1 MRADGRGCFGVII
14 GKADCRRRSVR
25 MGSRAGALVILAGL
39 ASAAHAEIVIA
50 VAGPSSGREA
60 GRTSALLKSAR
71 EAAAAINASGGV
83 SGETLGVISADDG
96 CARDTAAAAAAELAA
111 RNVALVL
118 GHACA
123 SAALAAADVYG
134 KSSVL
139 FIATVTRHPALT
151 AKRAGPTIFRL
162 SGRDD
167 RQGELAGRL
176 LARVHDGSRVA
187 VIHDR
192 TRYGSELAA
201 SAAAAFKRERGSE
214 PIVATIIGG
223 DKDYKL
229 TIAKVKNAAIVF
241 FAGFPL
247 EGGLIYAG
255 LRDSGSTAEFIGSD
269 SLDTQVFAT
278 TFGARAKGV
287 RVLVSSAAAT
297 LSNMADEPGFAY
309 ADAAEDAARI
319 GAAIEAFAAAARRAS
334 SNDADKISAALASG
348 AFATALGPISFSE
361 SGDALIPS
369 YQVVEWQGDGWG
381 PAAAAP

>member
-1 MRADGRGCFGVII
+1 M
-14 GKADCRRRSVR
+14 
-25 MGSRAGALVILAGL
+25 
-39 ASAAHAEIVIA
+39 
-50 VAGPSSGREA
+50 
-60 GRTSALLKSAR
+60 
-71 EAAAAINASGGV
+71 
-83 SGETLGVISADDG
+83 
-96 CARDTAAAAAAELAA
+96 
-111 RNVALVL
+111 ALVL

-176 LARVHDGSRVA
+176 LARVHDGVRVA
-187 VIHDR
+187 IIHDR
-192 TRYGSELAA
+192 TRYGSELAT

-214 PIVATIIGG
+214 PIMATIIGG
-223 DKDYKL
+223 HKDYKL

-269 SLDTQVFAT
+269 SLATQEFAT

-287 RVLVSSAAAT
+287 RVLVSSAAAAS

-309 ADAAEDAARI
+309 ADTVDDAARI

-334 SNDADKISAALASG
+334 SNEAEKIAAALASG
-348 AFATALGPISFSE
+348 AFTTVLGPISFSE

-369 YQVVEWQGDGWG
+369 YQLVEWQGDGWG
-381 PAAAAP
+381 PAAEAP